1 MKGKVV
7 VLAFCLVSVV
17 SACTSLNS
25 KRLADDKLQHSPSG
39 LTYRLPAKQFLINAT
54 YEITGCKVKDGKV
67 DLDALVNVSFT
78 ESLIGAEA
86 YTIDYQKLGKWTKV
100 ANTEFQL
107 SEAGLLTRV
116 NASISD
122 QSGTVIKN
130 SVTAAASIAR
140 AVAFPS
146 TIPLTLP
153 QVGLANLSETTIPQ
167 KSTPEIENQ
176 RQRHCKSINDTLKAK
191 KDAEDKLKAEK
202 RNDKEREK
210 QKSIINEATLQI
222 KVLQS
227 LVETYEKLGNEVDKT
242 KLLDRIKLHMKTKED
257 AEAEA
262 KASLK
267 PLGKSETEAIL
278 KNLAEAKNKLVVTG
292 SKEFVPTASTT
303 STDVTV
309 KSDDL
314 KKLFDEPIN
323 IESVKLNKVILSVTK
338 SSIDVG
344 NENKTPLEK
353 ETGIAYRIPVAAV
366 VRIYHQEEENSLLDL
381 LLEKTTQIPQ
391 LGPIGSINLD
401 NEIFEDNLIDLV
413 FNDATGAP
421 SKLKF
426 EAKSKAESASA
437 SLRDA
442 AGAYLQLQK
451 DKRDDQIATNKAL
464 LDQATAQ
471 VALRKAQSDLTLSEI
486 QAGATAAKS
495 EAELQQSLISAR
507 LQLLQDQQR
516 LEAIR
521 AGTASAMEVEVNG
534 LRVQK
539 DLLEKRL
546 EILKLEQQITEQKAK
561 SSLISAP

>member
-25 KRLADDKLQHSPSG
+25 KRLADDKLQHSLSG

-54 YEITGCKVKDGKV
+54 YEITGCKVKDDKV

-86 YTIDYQKLGKWTKV
+86 YTIDYQKLSKWTKV
-100 ANTEFQL
+100 TDTEFQL
-107 SEAGLLTRV
+107 SEAGLLTHV
-116 NASISD
+116 NASIYD
-122 QSGTVIKN
+122 RSGAVIKD

-146 TIPLTLP
+146 AIPLQLSRVESRSMLEESTIPKKLQT
-153 QVGLANLSETTIPQ
+153 V
-167 KSTPEIENQ
+167 TPKIED
-176 RQRHCKSINDTLKAK
+176 QRHCKSVNDTLKAK

-202 RNDKEREK
+202 RNDKERVK
-210 QKSIINEATLQI
+210 QESIINEATLQI

-242 KLLDRIKLHMKTKED
+242 KLLDRIKLHMKTKE
-257 AEAEA
+257 EAEVY
-262 KASLK
+262 LNL
-267 PLGKSETEAIL
+267 LGESETEEIL
-278 KNLAEAKNKLVVTG
+278 KNLAEAKNKLIVTG

-303 STDVTV
+303 SADVIV

-314 KKLFDEPIN
+314 RKLFDEPIN
-323 IESVKLNKVILSVTK
+323 IESVELSKVTLFVTK
-338 SSIDVG
+338 SSIDIG

-353 ETGIAYRIPVAAV
+353 EIGIAYRIPVAAV
-366 VRIYHQEEENSLLDL
+366 ARIYHQEARNSLSDL
-381 LLEKTTQIPQ
+381 LLEKTTQVPQ

-421 SKLKF
+421 SRLKF
-426 EAKSKAESASA
+426 QAKSKAEGASA
-437 SLRDA
+437 TLRDA
-442 AGAYLQLQK
+442 AGAYLQSQK

-464 LDQATAQ
+464 LDQATTQ

-486 QAGATAAKS
+486 QAGAMAAKT

-507 LQLLQDQQR
+507 LKLLQDQQR
-516 LEAIR
+516 IEEIR
-521 AGTASAMEVEVNG
+521 AGTASPMEVEVNG

-561 SSLISAP
+561 SSLISVP